1 MNTKYYY
8 VADCSEQTIKS
19 YTLDEFYDDVVFDF
33 IGRNFDYF
41 EKFLVSFLEGNPE
54 SLTAKNAIEVLE
66 GESEP
71 DPITKLY
78 LINIAFILNL
88 KSGSSILFS
97 KNYDQC
103 QHWNKN
109 IKVKAYLCD

>member
-41 EKFLVSFLEGNPE
+41 EKDVRDCLRKNPE
-54 SLTAKNAIEVLE
+54 SFLANNAMEVLN
-66 GESEP
+66 GEAEA
-71 DPITKLY
+71 DPAVKIY
-78 LINIAFILNL
+78 FIEIAFLL
-88 KSGSSILFS
+88 SYKSYDSILFS
-97 KNYDQC
+97 TDYVEC
-103 QHWNKN
+103 QNWNKN